1 MKRFIYAKPPCSAC
15 TIAYTGYY
23 NRINVD
29 RIIFIYI
36 SQDHNGDV
44 YNIVLDFGRRTE
56 TWQVS
61 EKTYHE
67 LEEMTY
73 GR

>member
-15 TIAYTGYY
+15 TIAYGGYI
-23 NRINVD
+23 NRINID
-29 RIIFIYI
+29 RIIFMYI
-36 SQDHNGDV
+36 SLDHEGDT
-44 YNIVLDFGRRTE
+44 YNIVLDFGLTTE